1 MANTVNITVGA
12 DTAKAEGKLGG
23 LGGKIGGLA
32 KPVAIASAAVTG
44 MAIAA
49 VKLGDEFKEAENTIR
64 AGTGA
69 TGEDLKALT
78 KSFQEVF
85 KDVPNDSKAVSTAIA
100 DLNTELGLQGKE
112 LENASKAFLDLSRVT
127 GSDVAPMIKKVSDAM
142 VQFGIPA
149 NEVESQ
155 LDKLLVASQ
164 AVGVPME
171 ALAGTVGKFAP
182 QLKAMGF
189 SMDESTA
196 LIASMEAAGL
206 ETTRMFPGLNTAM
219 KKMTSAGVTD
229 LSAGLKDLME
239 SIKNTESDT
248 DALALA
254 QDAFGASAGIRFAD
268 AIRSG
273 AMETDDL
280 IKAMNNAEGA
290 VDELG
295 ASTLTASNKM
305 DIMKNRI
312 KSALA
317 PLASMISGI
326 GPLIMIIPG
335 LVTAISGLSA
345 AFVGLNIAMGPI
357 LLVIGAIAIA
367 IIAGIIIWRKW
378 DTISLI
384 VTRAI
389 DAIRVRFGFLET
401 ALDTLKTIMKTTWE
415 GIKTAFET
423 SVKAIKKAF
432 TENLAWLME
441 DGGLRKGIDRIK
453 EVWDNFWNGA
463 GETMGTAVEE
473 IKKFYDNNLAWILE
487 SGVLQ
492 KGIEKIKEIWG
503 ILWKGAEQVFRTM
516 VIAIKQAYTSDLG
529 WILPGGALIKAILY
543 LEENWDEVMANLKIY
558 TEVAFSALKTAYKND
573 LGWILPGGVLIKAL
587 TGLEINWKEVWDE
600 ILKYSQIT
608 WGLLK
613 LGINSLTIDI
623 ANVFNEMVPT
633 LNFFIK
639 HLNKLIEL
647 LGKLKI
653 PGFKIAEWKD
663 GGGTYS
669 VEMPEIE
676 SGIGKRQVKDEG
688 NLRTTSWQDFKYFSP
703 MKTVDLPFPDSGY
716 DAFGNRNNNENNFAG
731 GMVQPTSFGAG
742 ITVNVIM
749 PANGTVILDD
759 ESSAQK
765 FGDFISK
772 EIRQVLRTQ
781 GAFK

>member
-529 WILPGGALIKAILY
+529 WILPGGALIKA
-543 LEENWDEVMANLKIY
+543 
-558 TEVAFSALKTAYKND
+558 
-573 LGWILPGGVLIKAL
+573 L

-623 ANVFNEMVPT
+623 SNVFNEMVPT

-716 DAFGNRNNNENNFAG
+716 DAFGNKNNNENNFAG